1 MAPPSIKSHEILGN
15 VAVMVPRIA
24 LNLLLLSPVMH
35 WAVLID
41 TNARYGC
48 EEGIQT
54 LGNEVFAYCKLCD
67 PPTYASREL
76 EEALRG
82 VKCIHIH
89 LRVFLEPIPKVSLKR
104 SQKVDLGTGRSQGP
118 ICSPSL
124 EAKDLRRALIGV

>member
-1 MAPPSIKSHEILGN
+1 MPPLSPQGETRRFIPVSCGIEVGPGGQRVN
-15 VAVMVPRIA
+15 VTVMVA
-24 LNLLLLSPVMH
+24 GFAQDLYLLLSPVMH
-35 WAVLID
+35 WGVLIN

-54 LGNEVFAYCKLCD
+54 LGNEVFAYRKLCD

-89 LRVFLEPIPKVSLKR
+89 LRVFLEPIS
-104 SQKVDLGTGRSQGP
+104 
-118 ICSPSL
+118 
-124 EAKDLRRALIGV
+124 